1 MDITANA
8 HQVGRRTNNSDWLD
22 RGVRVGLA
30 AYGLV
35 HLVIAYLALQIAFSG
50 TSSHSATS
58 KGALDELANTGVGLA
73 ALYVVAVG
81 MFALVVWQGLE
92 AAIGHRSEDG
102 GRRTFKRVASGAK
115 AVIYAG
121 VGVSALK
128 TATGAGSRSKGTHTM
143 TAQLMALPFGPLLVG
158 AVGLVIIG
166 VAVYL
171 ARRGWKE
178 KFLKRLDGEGRTGA
192 DGQAYR
198 TFGKVGYIAKGVA
211 LAIVG
216 GLFLWAAVSHDAQ
229 HSGGLDQALRELQN
243 APYGTVLLAAVAVGI
258 ACYGLFCFAWARH
271 LRR

>member
-8 HQVGRRTNNSDWLD
+8 HQMGHRTNNSDWLD

-35 HLVIAYLALQIAFSG
+35 HLVVAYLALQIAFSG
-50 TSSHSATS
+50 SSSKSAS
-58 KGALDELANTGVGLA
+58 SQGAVHELAQSSVGLV

-92 AAIGHRSEDG
+92 AAIGHRAEEG
-102 GRRTFKRVASGAK
+102 GKRTFKRLASAAK
-115 AVIYAG
+115 VVIYAG
-121 VGVSALK
+121 VGISALK
-128 TATGAGSRSKGTHTM
+128 SATGAGSKGKSTGTM
-143 TAQLMALPFGPLLVG
+143 TAKLMALPFGPLLVG
-158 AVGLVIIG
+158 GVGVVILC

-178 KFLKRLDGEGRTGA
+178 KFLKRLDGEGRSGN
-192 DGQAYR
+192 DGKAYR
-198 TFGKVGYIAKGVA
+198 MFGKVGYIAKGVA

-216 GLFLWAAVSHDAQ
+216 ALFLWAAFTNDPK
-229 HSGGLDQALRELQN
+229 HSGGLDQALHKLQQ
-243 APYGTVLLAAVAVGI
+243 APFGSILLAVVAVGI
-258 ACYGLFCFAWARH
+258 GCYGLFCFAWARH